1 MRCGTSSAVLL
12 VLLSVM
18 PANVFGFDSKSVEG
32 LMILIVEDDPQV
44 ARLIALVL
52 RRHGHHCQIVADGQ
66 SALRH
71 AKEVRPS
78 MIFADLTLKGMGGDQ
93 LCRTLKSQ
101 EETRL
106 IPYVVLSGD
115 RDLAQKAQQ
124 CGADD
129 YMGKPFEFPDLIRLV
144 DKYAGAESRKAD

>member
-1 MRCGTSSAVLL
+1 VIL
-12 VLLSVM
+12 V
-18 PANVFGFDSKSVEG
+18 
-32 LMILIVEDDPQV
+32 VEDDPQV

-52 RRHGHHCQIVADGQ
+52 ERAGRKCEIVADGQ
-66 SALRH
+66 SALRR
-71 AKEVRPS
+71 ARDLKPS
-78 MIFADLTLKGMGGDQ
+78 MIFADLTIKGMPGDQ
-93 LCRTLKSQ
+93 LCTALKSQ
-101 EETRL
+101 AETRN

-115 RDLAQKAQQ
+115 RDLAQKAER